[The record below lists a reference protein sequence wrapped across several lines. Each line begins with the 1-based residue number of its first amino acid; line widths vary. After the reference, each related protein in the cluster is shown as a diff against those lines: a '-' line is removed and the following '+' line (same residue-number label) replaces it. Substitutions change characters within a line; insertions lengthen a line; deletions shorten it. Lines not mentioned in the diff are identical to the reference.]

1 MTTTTTSPPRA
12 ATVLPPSVPGY
23 GHGCVSYHPCSH
35 HAHCIPL
42 TPHVHQVRTTHHT
55 QPTAHNPQNT
65 HNVHGPCLL
74 RHERECIG
82 YLFPGMFHP
91 SLCSPVHP
99 ALQEVAQEHMP
110 SQVCASAAPTNPSL
124 SSTCLG
130 VCMGDRD
137 SRIESHVDALSLAL
151 LFCAC
156 CVGRCRIR
164 SCWCNKLGCQCWRR
178 CFRRA
183 WCKWEAWPRWCP
195 EAVLVLRSRASQA
208 TQCANH
214 RGAGRRGWALRCPCV
229 PQGTQGAGACV
240 H

>member
-1 MTTTTTSPPRA
+1 MHTPRTLHTTHTTRTPN
-12 ATVLPPSVPGY
+12 T
-23 GHGCVSYHPCSH
+23 H
-35 HAHCIPL
+35 HAPHTAQC
-42 TPHVHQVRTTHHT
+42 TPRRRRAHHT
-55 QPTAHNPQNT
+55 R
-65 HNVHGPCLL
+65 PCFL
-74 RHERECIG
+74 RVFLVVEKSNRSSFPFPCKECIG
-82 YLFPGMFHP
+82 FLFPGMFHP

-110 SQVCASAAPTNPSL
+110 PQVCACAAPTKLSL
-124 SSTCLG
+124 SATCLG
-130 VCMGDRD
+130 VCMGDQD
-137 SRIESHVDALSLAL
+137 SRIESHVNALSVAL

-164 SCWCNKLGCQCWRR
+164 SCWCNKLGCQCWR

-183 WCKWEAWPRWCP
+183 WGKWEAWSRWCP
-195 EAVLVLRSRASQA
+195 EAVLVHGSRASQA
-208 TQCANH
+208 TQCANN